1 MSFTKDQFGKETL
14 RIDLLG
20 EGGQFKSQLQKIKY
34 LFIFFAVS
42 IFLQFPLIYYIYQNR
57 TIDSGVAFWGF
68 ILIFIYALGF
78 YLFGVDTVLEI
89 DKELIL
95 KNKLLFKKI
104 PLNKT
109 EINCNEL
116 DYFEVIQ
123 KNYNGS
129 LCYELIAF
137 FKNENQMKIYTGY
150 DLKFV
155 NALEKVIEKF
165 LGMSHKSTSIQPQK

>member
-1 MSFTKDQFGKETL
+1 M
-14 RIDLLG
+14 G

-34 LFIFFAVS
+34 LFIYFAVFSPIS
-42 IFLQFPLIYYIYQNR
+42 IPLIYYIYQNR

-109 EINCNEL
+109 KINCNEL

-123 KNYNGS
+123 KYSDGNS
-129 LCYELIAF
+129 YELIAF
-137 FKNENQMKIYTGY
+137 FKNENQIKIYTGY